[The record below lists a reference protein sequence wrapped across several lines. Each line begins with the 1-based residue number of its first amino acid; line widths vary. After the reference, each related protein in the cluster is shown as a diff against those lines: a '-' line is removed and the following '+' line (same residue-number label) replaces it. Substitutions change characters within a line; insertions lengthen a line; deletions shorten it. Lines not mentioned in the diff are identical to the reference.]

1 MEKVK
6 QILLSTNTT
15 VAVFVLIGL
24 RITVMGAS
32 IGDAIAIL
40 GLCALQGANKWM
52 ENAKEIAEL
61 NARGIDDELKQEMTD
76 IKNHVSAIL
85 IKNSV
90 RPNAPVISDAGTIKK
105 FF

>member
-6 QILLSTNTT
+6 QFLLSMNTT

-40 GLCALQGANKWM
+40 GLCALQGATAYLQTLKDV
-52 ENAKEIAEL
+52 AEIK
-61 NARGIDDELKQEMTD
+61 ARGTDDELKQEMTD

-85 IKNSV
+85 IKNTL
-90 RPNAPVISDAGTIKK
+90 RPNAPTISDASTIKK

>member
-1 MEKVK
+1 MNKLK
-6 QILLSTNTT
+6 QILLSTDTT
-15 VAVFVLIGL
+15 VLVFVLIGL
-24 RITVMGAS
+24 RVTVMGAS

-40 GLCALQGANKWM
+40 GLCALQGGNAWM
-52 ENAKEIAEL
+52 TNLKDVAEIK
-61 NARGIDDELKQEMTD
+61 ARGTNDQLKQEMTD

-90 RPNAPVISDAGTIKK
+90 RPSAAPVSDAATIKK